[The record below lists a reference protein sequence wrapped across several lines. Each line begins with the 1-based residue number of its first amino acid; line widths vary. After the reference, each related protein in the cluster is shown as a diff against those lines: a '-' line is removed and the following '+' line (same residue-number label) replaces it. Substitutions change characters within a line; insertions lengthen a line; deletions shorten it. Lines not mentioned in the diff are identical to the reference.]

1 MPNREKTVFISYRRV
16 DTSGYAGRLY
26 DRLSER
32 FGEDNIFMDV
42 ERLDP
47 GVNFV
52 DAIQDAVR
60 SCDVLVALIGPRW
73 LTVQDRGGGRRLDN
87 PEDFVR
93 LEIATALEHGVYV
106 IPILVENAEMPRS
119 DQLPGALQG
128 LTHRNALRIRHE
140 RFNADAYKLV
150 SCIEKHFRKEKQ
162 RKRKERISRRKFTDW
177 FKRIPDWGK
186 IVGGLA
192 GLAVVGIA
200 LSSLI
205 APNPTPLAE
214 ENAMD
219 GTLAHATETRA
230 TELTLTSAYAA
241 TQTFLAPTKTPEPT
255 ETHTPTVEPTNT
267 TTQSPT
273 LTPTWPP
280 DVPPTDATLGD
291 TWTRPADG
299 AEMVYVPAGEFEM
312 GSSEEQFQEV
322 VDQCV
327 DDGNDREDCEGW
339 YADEK
344 PQHNV
349 SLDAFWIDKYEVT
362 NAQYAAFLNEQG
374 NQEEGGATWL
384 DLKSGYCLIEE
395 VGGQFQPKEGYADHP
410 VVEVSWYGAKAY
422 AAWASG
428 RLPTEAEWEYAA
440 RGPDGNKYPWGDWEP
455 TCQLA
460 QFNRCVGRTNSIG
473 SLPDGASWVGALDMA
488 GNVWEWVSTLY
499 EAYPYDAADGRE
511 NLDVDG
517 LRVVRGGAF
526 SGNARDV
533 RCAFR
538 SRIYPGARHANY
550 GFRLVVHSP
559 NEHSE

>member
-1 MPNREKTVFISYRRV
+1 MPNRKKTVFISYRRV

-42 ERLDP
+42 EQLDP

-73 LTVQDRGGGRRLDN
+73 LSVQDRGGGRRLDN

-93 LEIATALEHGVYV
+93 LEIATALEDGVYV

-150 SCIEKHFRKEKQ
+150 TCIDKLFQ
-162 RKRKERISRRKFTDW
+162 RKTECQKDKTSKRNFVAW
-177 FKRIPDWGK
+177 FKRVPAWGK
-186 IVGGLA
+186 IVGGLVS
-192 GLAVVGIA
+192 LAVVGIA

-255 ETHTPTVEPTNT
+255 DTHTPTLEPTNT
-267 TTQSPT
+267 TTPLPT

-299 AEMVYVPAGEFEM
+299 AEMVYVPAGEFQM
-312 GSSEEQFQEV
+312 GSAE
-322 VDQCV
+322 
-327 DDGNDREDCEGW
+327 DDPSP
-339 YADEK
+339 YAGEK
-344 PQHNV
+344 PQHTV
-349 SLDAFWIDKYEVT
+349 TLDAFWIDKHEVT
-362 NAQYAAFLNEQG
+362 NAQYAAFLNDQG
-374 NQEEGGATWL
+374 NQEEGGSTWL
-384 DLKSGYCLIEE
+384 YEYCLIEKT
-395 VGGQFQPKEGYADHP
+395 GDQFQPKDNYYADHP
-410 VVEVSWYGAKAY
+410 VICVSWYGARAY
-422 AAWASG
+422 AEWIGG

-440 RGPDGNKYPWGDWEP
+440 RGPDGNKYPWGDREP

-460 QFNRCVGRTNSIG
+460 QFDSCSGGTVPVG
-473 SLPDGASWVGALDMA
+473 SLPDGASWVGAMDMA
-488 GNVWEWVSTLY
+488 GNVWEWVSTML
-499 EAYPYDAADGRE
+499 EDYPYDPADGRE
-511 NLDVDG
+511 NLDTDG
-517 LRVVRGGAF
+517 QRVLRGGAF
-526 SGNARDV
+526 RNSSGSV

-538 SRIYPGARHANY
+538 LGSFPDLWSYGS
-550 GFRLVVHSP
+550 GFRVVVSSR
-559 NEHSE
+559 NEHGE